1 MSIKKILLASALSG
15 ALAFGVV
22 AIPADTA
29 DADMVKGKVTKSERG
44 GRIIHI
50 WKGISAK
57 ISGSR
62 TKVTI
67 GGKEDDRANI
77 KVGMECTADLKGASG
92 SEAKTIDCK

>member
-29 DADMVKGKVTKSERG
+29 DAEMVKGKVTKSERD
-44 GRIIHI
+44 GRMIHMGD
-50 WKGISAK
+50 KSAK

-62 TKVTI
+62 TKVMI

-77 KVGMECTADLKGASG
+77 KVGMECSADLKGASG

>member
-29 DADMVKGKVTKSERG
+29 DAEEVMGKVTKSERD
-44 GRIIHI
+44 GRTIHMGD
-50 WKGISAK
+50 KSAK

-67 GGKEDDRANI
+67 GGKEGDRADI
-77 KVGMECTADLKGASG
+77 KVGMECSADLKGASG